1 MKKYLAFSLTITLL
15 LSFASVCFAA
25 GDATV
30 VKDFKIRAIE
40 GLLPN
45 STVEHVIANEM
56 TSTSA
61 FVAYPWEFQA
71 AYPWPASAATM
82 EVASTSA
89 TDTGAAVVTVHY
101 LDVNWDAASEDITL
115 TGQTEVA
122 MSEPAIRVNKL
133 VMKTP
138 AAGQTSNVGVIY
150 CANGATFTA
159 GVPDVGI
166 LAVIRAGEGKSSG
179 CFFSVP
185 RNKEAVIDEVFIN
198 FPAAS
203 TLEVKLAARAFGGPF
218 ILRESVI
225 VEAQSF
231 LGGGYDLIE
240 AKSDVYATFK
250 GEVVSEPAHM
260 RMVYHVKEAQ

>member
-1 MKKYLAFSLTITLL
+1 MKRYLALSLTITLFL
-15 LSFASVCFAA
+15 AFASICHAA

-45 STVEHVIANEM
+45 STVEHVRANEL
-56 TSTSA
+56 TRTTA
-61 FVAYPWEFQA
+61 YVAYPWAEQA

-101 LDVNWDAASEDITL
+101 LDSNWDAAEEDVTL

-150 CANGATFTA
+150 CANGATFSS
-159 GVPDVGI
+159 GVPDTGI

-179 CFFSVP
+179 GFFSVP
-185 RNKEAVIDEVFIN
+185 RNKNAVIDEMYVN

-203 TLEVKLAARAFGGPF
+203 TLETKLYARGFGGPF
-218 ILRESVI
+218 VIRDSVI

-231 LGGGYDLIE
+231 VGNCYDLLAE
-240 AKSDVYATFK
+240 KSDCFATIA
-250 GEVVSEPAHM
+250 GEAENEIAYL
-260 RMVYHVKEAQ
+260 RLIYHLKED